1 MELIAGISRIERAF
15 PVNQAWG
22 DVRDLILL
30 QPGWADS
37 LGLAKSLAEKGW
49 KAHISMDAREAIRCL
64 ASGKIHVGIVL
75 LDASFSEEMQ
85 SELLT
90 VINESSSTEWIA
102 IVDPGSMNSMEHASF
117 LSSFFFDFH
126 TTPVDIRRLAY
137 SLGHAYGA
145 AKLGEAG
152 RGELRLAI
160 NQRFGLIGS
169 SKAMSLVYDNIEKIS
184 RSNEPVIIAGET
196 GVGKELIARAIH
208 GLSSRAEKP
217 FIAVNCGA
225 IPETLVQSEF
235 FGHSKGAFTGAVE
248 ERVGHFEAAGE
259 GTVFLDEI
267 ENLSPLGQ
275 VSLLRFLQEKE
286 LTPLGSKESRP
297 VDVRIIVSASP
308 KLREAVTSGAIR
320 EDLFYRLNVLQI
332 EVPPLRQR
340 DTDAA
345 EIAEYFV
352 DRFNRGKR
360 RNAKRL
366 SKKAIAAILDYPWP
380 GNVRELMGCVNRAA
394 VLSTGRLI
402 TEADLGLP
410 RSTRLSGRTLKEI
423 KAQAVEQAVMSA
435 LAESKSVTSAARR
448 LGVSRVTLYRL
459 MEKHSITA
467 TPPGVEHLD

>member
-1 MELIAGISRIERAF
+1 MELTAGISRIERVF
-15 PVNQAWG
+15 PANQAWG
-22 DVRDLILL
+22 DSRDLLLL

-37 LGLAKSLAEKGW
+37 LGLAKSLSEKGW
-49 KAHISMDAREAIRCL
+49 KAHISMDTREAIRRL
-64 ASGKIHVGIVL
+64 RSNHFYVGVVL
-75 LDASFSEEMQ
+75 LDASFSEETQ
-85 SELLT
+85 SELLE
-90 VINESSSTEWIA
+90 VINESLSTEWIA
-102 IVDPGSMNSMEHASF
+102 IVDPACMGSIEHASF

-145 AKLGEAG
+145 AKLGEAS
-152 RGELRLAI
+152 RGEFRLAI

-169 SKAMSLVYDNIEKIS
+169 SKAMSLVYDNIQKIS
-184 RSNEPVIIAGET
+184 RSDEPIIITGET
-196 GVGKELIARAIH
+196 GTGKELIARAIH
-208 GLSSRAEKP
+208 GLSARAEQP
-217 FIAVNCGA
+217 FVAVNCGA

-235 FGHSKGAFTGAVE
+235 FGHSKGAFTGAAE
-248 ERVGHFEAAGE
+248 ERIGHFEAAAG

-297 VDVRIIVSASP
+297 IDVRIIASAGP
-308 KLREAVTSGAIR
+308 NLREAVNAGTIR

-332 EVPPLRQR
+332 DVPALRKR

-352 DRFNRGKR
+352 TRFNEGKR

-366 SKKAIAAILDYPWP
+366 SKKAISAILDYSWP
-380 GNVRELMGCVNRAA
+380 GNVRELMSCVNRAA
-394 VLSTGRLI
+394 ILSTGRLI
-402 TEADLGLP
+402 TEADLGLSRP
-410 RSTRLSGRTLKEI
+410 ARYSGRTLREI
-423 KAQAVEQAVMSA
+423 KAQAVEQAVTSA
-435 LAESKSVTSAARR
+435 LAESKSITSAARR

-467 TPPGVEHLD
+467 PGVEHVAG

>member
-1 MELIAGISRIERAF
+1 MELAAGISRIERVLPA
-15 PVNQAWG
+15 NQAWG
-22 DVRDLILL
+22 DFRDVILL

-37 LGLAKSLAEKGW
+37 LGLARSLAEKGW
-49 KAHISMDAREAIRCL
+49 KAHVSMDTREAIRCL
-64 ASGKIHVGIVL
+64 RSSNIYVGIVL
-75 LDASFSEEMQ
+75 LDSNFDEETQ
-85 SELLT
+85 SELLD

-102 IVDPGSMNSMEHASF
+102 IVDPGSMTSIEHASF

-145 AKLGEAG
+145 AKLGEAS
-152 RGELRLAI
+152 RGDLRLTI
-160 NQRFGLIGS
+160 NRRFGLIGS
-169 SKAMSLVYDNIEKIS
+169 SQAMSLVYDNVQKIS
-184 RSNEPVIIAGET
+184 RSDEPVIIVGET
-196 GVGKELIARAIH
+196 GTGKELIARAIH
-208 GLSSRAEKP
+208 GLSPRAEKP

-235 FGHSKGAFTGAVE
+235 FGYNKGAFTGAVE
-248 ERVGHFEAAGE
+248 ERIGRFEAASG

-297 VDVRIIVSASP
+297 IDVRIIVSASP
-308 KLREAVTSGAIR
+308 NLREAVAGGVIR

-332 EVPPLRQR
+332 DVPPLRKR
-340 DTDAA
+340 DMDAA

-352 DRFNRGKR
+352 DRFNQGKR

-366 SKKAIAAILDYPWP
+366 SKKAISAILDYSWP
-380 GNVRELMGCVNRAA
+380 GNVRELMSCVNRAA
-394 VLSTGRLI
+394 VISTGRLI
-402 TEADLGLP
+402 IEADLGLSRP
-410 RSTRLSGRTLKEI
+410 TRFIGRTLREI

-459 MEKHSITA
+459 MEKHSIKV
-467 TPPGVEHLD
+467 PGVEHVVG